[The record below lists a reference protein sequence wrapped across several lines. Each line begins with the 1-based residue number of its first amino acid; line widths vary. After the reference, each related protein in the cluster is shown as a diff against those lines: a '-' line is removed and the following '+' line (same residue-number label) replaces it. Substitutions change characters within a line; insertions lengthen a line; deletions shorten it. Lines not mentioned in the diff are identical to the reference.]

1 MLAVWVAGIF
11 ILQWRALQ
19 RERRDRPA
27 ASEPAAGLVKWN
39 IIFGA
44 LVCVAIFAGVCV
56 AIFAGVYLFY
66 ADVGG
71 NLYPLGDG
79 GPGLPVVLLP
89 AFALVVY
96 GALRTLNLVREL
108 GRSEGPSEDSAE
120 N

>member
-1 MLAVWVAGIF
+1 MAGSEHGSRPWKGPR
-11 ILQWRALQ
+11 LRPRGAADVNALQ
-19 RERRDRPA
+19 SSWPYR
-27 ASEPAAGLVKWN
+27 LWV
-39 IIFGA
+39 
-44 LVCVAIFAGVCV
+44 
-56 AIFAGVYLFY
+56 
-66 ADVGG
+66 VGG
-71 NLYPLGDG
+71 LIAVVALAMIDG

>member
-1 MLAVWVAGIF
+1 MRPSVRGARLRGD
-11 ILQWRALQ
+11 L
-19 RERRDRPA
+19 RRRLP
-27 ASEPAAGLVKWN
+27 L
-39 IIFGA
+39 
-44 LVCVAIFAGVCV
+44 
-56 AIFAGVYLFY
+56 Y

-71 NLYPLGDG
+71 TLDPLGDG